1 MLPAPLLHQPD
12 APDVATGTS
21 RTAQLGEEAEVTLET
36 AMSLYDLHD
45 HELFR
50 EVCSCG
56 LAHFRG
62 GGYRARA
69 LEFVDELVAEVRPL
83 QMGSAHVRRPTEAC
97 TGLCLSGGACA

>member
-1 MLPAPLLHQPD
+1 MLLPAPLLHQPD

-36 AMSLYDLHD
+36 ALSLYDLHD

-62 GGYRARA
+62 GG
-69 LEFVDELVAEVRPL
+69 
-83 QMGSAHVRRPTEAC
+83 
-97 TGLCLSGGACA
+97 GLGLGPWNS